1 MATSLPVLT
10 FHAIDDSSSVI
21 AYAPRMFRNAMAT
34 LYEAGHRALPLL
46 EALDCVNRNLPFPDR
61 SFAITFDDGY
71 ESVYSQ
77 AFPTLQRYGWSA
89 IVFLTVGAHGDRTG
103 SARLPALGGRDMLS
117 WDEIRE
123 MQRGGITFGAHTLTH
138 PDLTHLPSAQVE
150 AEVRDSKSII
160 EDALST
166 PVTAFAYPFGRYDRR
181 CRDIVRCHFACACAD
196 TLGLLRPQSDVHA
209 MERVDAYYL
218 QTERLFAL
226 MPTRWFPL
234 YVRARALPRALRR
247 AVQSYVAKGF
257 SQGG

>member
-1 MATSLPVLT
+1 MATSLAVIT

-21 AYAPRMFRNAMAT
+21 AYAPRTFRGVMAA
-34 LYEAGHRALPLL
+34 LYEAGHRALPLVQV
-46 EALDCVNRNLPFPDR
+46 LDCLNRNLPFPDR

-89 IVFLTVGAHGDRTG
+89 TVFLTVGAHGNRTR
-103 SARLPALGGRDMLS
+103 SERLPSLGGREMLS
-117 WDEIRE
+117 WDEISE

-138 PDLTHLPSAQVE
+138 PDLTRMPSARVE

-160 EDALST
+160 EGALGAA
-166 PVTAFAYPFGRYDRR
+166 VAAFAYPFGRYDRR
-181 CRDIVRCHFACACAD
+181 CRDIVRSHFACACAD
-196 TLGLLRPQSDVHA
+196 TLGLLRPQSDLYA

-218 QTERLFAL
+218 RTERLFAV

-234 YVRARALPRALRR
+234 YVRARALPRGLRR
-247 AVQSYVAKGF
+247 AVRSCVPKGF
-257 SQGG
+257 SRGG